1 MSTEALLQIILI
13 ALLFLTFGFAYM
25 MARFI
30 QMRFEILTLQ
40 HKVRKMKKGV

>member
-1 MSTEALLQIILI
+1 MNINSLLQIILI

-30 QMRFEILTLQ
+30 QMRFEILELQ